1 MRMMSVI
8 RIFQSR
14 KEEMGNMIATLL
26 LSLQMM
32 AGLFLLLL
40 GGVGFIQDKRF
51 FSSAPAQTQAVVPA
65 SKPERFPGQ
74 HTVGWVMVL
83 LAFALMG
90 GALVLGGW
98 DGIRNGFGFWQ
109 FALRFFVMLMLLK
122 AFDVLFF
129 DWYLLCNAGLNFFPH
144 FYPETKTVLGRCLFG
159 YNRKTHLTH
168 ILLFPVASAA
178 LAWIC
183 TLF

>member
-1 MRMMSVI
+1 
-8 RIFQSR
+8 
-14 KEEMGNMIATLL
+14 MITTLL
-26 LSLQMM
+26 FSLMAM

-40 GGVGFIQDKRF
+40 GGVGFIQDKKF
-51 FSSAPAQTQAVVPA
+51 FSSAPQQVRDVVPA
-65 SKPERFPGQ
+65 SRPERFPGQ
-74 HTVGWVMVL
+74 RAVGWGIIV

-90 GALVLGGW
+90 GAFVLGAW
-98 DGIRNGFGFWQ
+98 DGVRGGFGFRE
-109 FALRFFVMLMLLK
+109 FFLRFLAMLLLLK

-129 DWYLLCNAGLNFFPH
+129 DFFLLCRAGLNFFPH
-144 FYPETKTVLGRCLFG
+144 FYPEVKEVLGPYLFG

-178 LAWIC
+178 LAWVC